1 MHRHLHAQERRNR
14 YPESR
19 LWETE
24 AGHVWLR
31 LLVWAVLY
39 LFGLECGVGGD
50 KLSRFFKLIRI
61 DTHVGVS
68 PSALRLQLKQM
79 EVLLPQFQAEC
90 ENRVKGQSRK
100 AVVAMDETFFGE
112 FLILVLMDLRS
123 GYLLL
128 EEISEDRRFD
138 TWYAKTA
145 PRLESLG
152 IEVNH
157 AMSDRAKALIK
168 LAINGFECDSGA
180 DLFHAQQDVSRWL
193 GANLARRRA
202 TAEKQF
208 EAAQTAVDNAVETA
222 ANPEK
227 ALLVKQRLEAEEAL
241 DQAKQTRADYHEN
254 LQGIAEEIHPFSLSD
269 NRPKS
274 AKQVEA
280 ELENRAQAFEAIA
293 NDQGIEDKNDALKTF
308 RNQIQAL
315 AVTVNFWWLWV
326 RETLQGL
333 AVNTEMEH
341 WLTTTLLPLVYW
353 HHQLHKTQNRKA
365 RDRYRKAWQQA
376 VQAFNAHPV
385 TRTLAESEI
394 QRWLTWAE
402 SMVRQFH
409 RSSSAVEGRNGC
421 LAQMYHNG
429 RGLSEQRLRA
439 LTVIHNYG
447 LKREDGTTAAMRLFE
462 TDFPDLFP
470 WLLEKMGPLPLPRK
484 HRERVIDN
492 PLKLIDV
499 PA

>member
-1 MHRHLHAQERRNR
+1 
-14 YPESR
+14 
-19 LWETE
+19 
-24 AGHVWLR
+24 
-31 LLVWAVLY
+31 
-39 LFGLECGVGGD
+39 
-50 KLSRFFKLIRI
+50 
-61 DTHVGVS
+61 
-68 PSALRLQLKQM
+68 M

-128 EEISEDRRFD
+128 EEIGEDRRFD
-138 TWYAKTA
+138 TGYAKTA
-145 PRLESLG
+145 PRLVSLG

-157 AMSDRAKALIK
+157 AISDRAKALIK
-168 LAINGFECDSGA
+168 LAISGFECDSGA

-241 DQAKQTRADYHEN
+241 DKAKQTRADYHEN
-254 LQGIAEEIHPFSLSD
+254 LQGIAEEIHPFSLSN

-280 ELENRAQAFEAIA
+280 GLENRAQVFETLAI
-293 NDQGIEDKNDALKTF
+293 DQGIEDKNGTLKTF

-315 AVTVNFWWLWV
+315 AVTVRFWWLWV

-353 HHQLHKTQNRKA
+353 HHQLHKTQNPKA

-429 RGLSEQRLRA
+429 RGLNEQRLRA
-439 LTVIHNYG
+439 LTVIHNHG

-470 WLLEKMGPLPLPRK
+470 WLLDPMGPLPLPRK
-484 HRERVIDN
+484 HRDAY
-492 PLKLIDV
+492 D
-499 PA
+499 